1 MVSYKF
7 CEEYWKV
14 VDGINSNNIEK
25 SIKVIQLLVK
35 AYKENMPVYVACQY
49 SNIDKTEAKQLYAD
63 FEGKRAYL
71 CFTSRE
77 RFLEA
82 GMKDCAL
89 EQIRVIDMLNNVMSK
104 KNVFGFVFNAY
115 TDNMIVV
122 PIDMLIGYMLGNE

>member
-1 MVSYKF
+1 MVDKS

-14 VDGINSNNIEK
+14 VDGTSYNNVEK
-25 SIKVIQLLVK
+25 SIKAIHLLMK
-35 AYKENMPVYVACQY
+35 AYKENRPVYVACQY

-89 EQIRVIDMLNNVMSK
+89 EQISVFDMLNNVMSK

-122 PIDMLIGYMLGNE
+122 PIEMLMGYDCRP